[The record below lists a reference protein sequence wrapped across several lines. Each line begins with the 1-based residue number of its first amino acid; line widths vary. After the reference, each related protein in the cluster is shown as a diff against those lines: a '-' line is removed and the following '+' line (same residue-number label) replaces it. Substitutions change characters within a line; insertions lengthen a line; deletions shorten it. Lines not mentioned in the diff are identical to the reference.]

1 MAKRGKLIGSEKW
14 DKLKEL
20 NTEISTKVHDKEFM
34 DNM

>member
-1 MAKRGKLIGSEKW
+1 MTKRGTLIGSEKW

-20 NTEISTKVHDKEFM
+20 NKTISDKLHLQEFM